1 MISKGHVHMR
11 FVLKGLKTL
20 TRSLHCPPNLNSLIE
35 ALTGFRHMYCP
46 DGLSTT
52 SLTQGCV
59 LGAVSGGRKGR
70 QNPHSKGGE
79 GQGASN
85 CWGPAHG
92 TAGSHVF
99 SRTVPNR

>member
-1 MISKGHVHMR
+1 MR

-52 SLTQGCV
+52 SL
-59 LGAVSGGRKGR
+59 LKAVSGGRKGR

-99 SRTVPNR
+99 LRMVPNRWWLSVYLLHEV